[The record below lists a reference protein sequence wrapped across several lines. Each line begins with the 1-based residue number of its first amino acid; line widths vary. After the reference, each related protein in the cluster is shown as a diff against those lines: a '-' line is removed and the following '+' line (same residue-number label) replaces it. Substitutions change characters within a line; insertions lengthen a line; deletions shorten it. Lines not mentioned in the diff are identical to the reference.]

1 MLRRLLLVV
10 LCSLSA
16 VSAVA
21 AGLKVG
27 VSPDYPPMAYKQ
39 DGKIVGIEAD
49 NIKTVGTIL
58 AKEMT
63 IVEMP
68 FPELLPALAAG
79 KIDVIMS
86 ALSVTPERAD
96 QVLFTE
102 PYVAVGQMA
111 ITLVEKAGYFSQPRA
126 LFQAGVR
133 VGVEPG
139 TTGALYAESELE
151 EARISFFDDSSA
163 AFAGLRSKQIDVYIH
178 DAPTSWLLA
187 TSRDNGDLIS
197 LYKPLT
203 DETLA
208 WAVRKDDTLLAA
220 QLNDALATMKSK
232 GTLRYILNRWIP
244 VTVEVR

>member
-16 VSAVA
+16 VGAVA

-49 NIKTVGTIL
+49 NIKTVSAIL
-58 AKEMT
+58 GKEMT

-68 FPELLPALAAG
+68 FTRLLPALVAG
-79 KIDVIMS
+79 EIDVIMS
-86 ALSVTPERAD
+86 ALSVTPERGE

-102 PYVAVGQMA
+102 PYVEVGQMA

-126 LFQAGVR
+126 LYQEGVR

-139 TTGALYAESELE
+139 TTGALYAENQLE
-151 EARISFFDDSSA
+151 EARISFFEDSSA
-163 AFAGLRSKQIDVYIH
+163 AFAGLRNNKIDVYIH

-203 DETLA
+203 EETLA
-208 WAVRKDDTLLAA
+208 WAVRKDDARLAA
-220 QLNDALATMKSK
+220 QLNDALATMKNK